1 MKKIKYLSFL
11 FALLAFNNAN
21 ATSVNIQCGKGYEK
35 QLSSVSYFQSYL
47 DDIIPVDT
55 FIETTDPN
63 DEYGTIEKNST
74 IIGNT
79 KFTAEEIITAKKA
92 SIAGYNNAMNSVSA
106 DNAAYKTDESKIQIY
121 IYYGE
126 VGGWYAID
134 EDNNVT
140 YLNNPGEHITKQ
152 RIYAIDNVRKGI
164 YLLSRDNPETI
175 CVNSGVYA
183 VRNDGKV
190 DYYLSSGVNE
200 TKFQFS
206 DQNVEYSYNKITS
219 KKIVVDSQCTNQEND
234 ECTSYNVTVYVK
246 DENDNNV
253 EGNVKIWSDTLK
265 RYNNVSVGIEGYE
278 INEIS
283 KVPQVIFNYDNVPDV
298 EFTHTWEDGQD
309 VWHKVNNLVVSFRKQ
324 TISTEFEYTFDS
336 VDEMEES
343 KLDIHRTKNNEI
355 TINDDTELKRA
366 RLRLYVRQVNR
377 YGEVG
382 NWSKPLYIN
391 IDTTRPNVVEWL
403 KYDDDLYI
411 FDHPNDSNKKI
422 LVMSAIDSSNNRPSN
437 VSKLAYKIDNG
448 ELQYTN
454 EKSEGGSFSGSEGGR
469 IYFLSIPSTGDNLSY
484 QCANANKYLEG
495 ANCPR
500 FNGAI
505 KNNFIITLPAK
516 TGETQQHTITV
527 YAIDAAGNYGPERT
541 FTYNY

>member
-1 MKKIKYLSFL
+1 MKKFKFLSIL
-11 FALLAFNNAN
+11 FVLLLFNNVN
-21 ATSVNIQCGKGYEK
+21 AVSVNKQCGKGYEK

-47 DDIIPVDT
+47 EDIIPVDT

-106 DNAAYKTDESKIQIY
+106 DNAAYKNDEAKIQIY

-126 VGGWYAID
+126 VGGWYSID
-134 EDNNVT
+134 ENNNVT
-140 YLNNPGEHITKQ
+140 YLDNPGGNITKQ
-152 RIYAIDNVRKGI
+152 KIYAIDNVRKGI
-164 YLLSRDNPETI
+164 YLLSRDSAETI
-175 CVNSGVYA
+175 CVNPGVYA
-183 VRNDGKV
+183 VKNGDKV

-200 TKFQFS
+200 TKFQFN

-219 KKIVVDSQCTNQEND
+219 KKIVVDSQCINQEND
-234 ECTSYNVTVYVK
+234 NCTSYNVNVYVR

-265 RYNNVSVGIEGYE
+265 RYTNVSVGIEGYE

-283 KVPQVIFNYDNVPDV
+283 NVPQVIFNYDNVPDV

-309 VWHKVNNLVVSFRKQ
+309 VWHNTDLVVSFRKK

-355 TINDDTELKRA
+355 TIKNDTEPNRA
-366 RLRLYVRQVNR
+366 RLRLYVRQVDSN
-377 YGEVG
+377 GEVG
-382 NWSKPLYIN
+382 NWSRPLYIN
-391 IDTTRPNVVEWL
+391 IDKTRPNVVEWL
-403 KYDDDLYI
+403 KYDDNYYI
-411 FDHPNDSNKKI
+411 FNHPNDSNKKI
-422 LVMSAIDSSNNRPSN
+422 LVMSAIDSGTNRPSN
-437 VSKLAYKIDNG
+437 LSKLAYKIDNG
-448 ELQYTN
+448 ELQYTD
-454 EKSEGGSFSGSEGGR
+454 EKSNSGYFSGNTGGVGYG
-469 IYFLSIPSTGDNLSY
+469 INLGSPGNNLSY
-484 QCANANKYLEG
+484 ECSIANKYLEG
-495 ANCPR
+495 ANCPLL
-500 FNGAI
+500 NGA
-505 KNNFIITLPAK
+505 KTVYYIINLPDK
-516 TGETQQHTITV
+516 TGETQEHSITI
-527 YAIDAAGNYGPERT
+527 YAIDVAGNNGPERT